1 MQLQIEY
8 TNNVLNKE
16 FGNWLIEIMSKE
28 ILSSIN
34 KKKLISLDK
43 YIEENFTHL
52 YKKPVSSM
60 DIIQQ
65 GLNEMYCDDSS
76 SKLIIQISKN
86 KFVPGMDR
94 VRIESACKLI
104 NYGNK
109 SVPGY
114 PIFTN
119 EFTHIANNISMYV
132 DKYFTRSS

>member
-8 TNNVLNKE
+8 TKNVLNQD
-16 FGNWLIEIMSKE
+16 FGNWLIKVISNE

-52 YKKPVSSM
+52 YKKPVTSM
-60 DIIQQ
+60 DIIKY
-65 GLNEMYCDDSS
+65 GLDEMYCDNSS